1 MLGVG
6 RFGAILGAFM
16 GGVLLSLGWG
26 LPTHYGRFGG
36 DPRQCCCR
44 CPAEDPQVLD
54 VGPARHG

>member
-26 LPTHYGRFGG
+26 FQLIIQLSWPDNLG
-36 DPRQCCCR
+36 
-44 CPAEDPQVLD
+44 
-54 VGPARHG
+54 